1 MILKGGNF
9 VLPPFVY
16 NNNSETTY
24 MIRLNIIILLSF
36 FMLKC
41 SNKDDDALS
50 SFDAKYFTSGKL
62 DPCDCNTKSVDL
74 INRSIKIRK
83 SFSGIEELKSNKKA
97 KQHITKIAKVYVKLA
112 EKCFEKNATQL
123 FTPND
128 CNDVKYLEQKQ
139 NELFTLG
146 IRLNQ
151 GAKVWK

>member
-1 MILKGGNF
+1 M
-9 VLPPFVY
+9 LPPFVY
-16 NNNSETTY
+16 NNNSETTH
-24 MIRLNIIILLSF
+24 MIRINIIILLSF

-50 SFDAKYFTSGKL
+50 SFDAKYFTSGVL

-123 FTPND
+123 FTPSD